1 LSYSIIDK
9 KICSHWSQIENV
21 WYLSG
26 KITSAAITVGKIMMR
41 LFSLYSVFTL
51 FFMSLCAP
59 VFAAH
64 EIKHF
69 RDITWASPKGFD
81 LTLDIAV
88 PDTKTKSKPVLVIF
102 HGGGWLLNNKSI
114 MTDLADSIATRTDI
128 ITVNVNYRL
137 LSDVNNTTT
146 ANELV
151 EDAMGAVLW
160 VKDNIKGYGG
170 DPDKVAVTG
179 DSAGG
184 HLAAMVT
191 VASRNLDSD
200 GFDKKPLYFKPT
212 YLPKGVTSEQV
223 AASDGLKIQAAIL
236 SYAAFSLVEVAKGGF
251 ETESNQFW
259 KWANAKPR
267 GLFGDKINV
276 NDNPEYYEAVSPKH
290 YLVSAKEFS
299 LPNQFVHVGAL
310 DGLTTPAVAKDYVE
324 NLKRLSQPVR
334 FKIHPGKNHGFLDSG
349 CNDYNKGCF
358 KDLSEPAVTD
368 MIQFLNDVF
377 KL

>member
-1 LSYSIIDK
+1 M
-9 KICSHWSQIENV
+9 
-21 WYLSG
+21 
-26 KITSAAITVGKIMMR
+26 MMR
-41 LFSLYSVFTL
+41 FFSFYSAFIL

-69 RDITWASPKGFD
+69 RDIVWASPKGFD
-81 LTLDIAV
+81 LTLDITV
-88 PDTKTKSKPVLVIF
+88 PETKTKAKPVLVII
-102 HGGGWLLNNKSI
+102 HGGGWLLGSKSG
-114 MTDLADSIATRTDI
+114 MVDLADSIATRTDI

-137 LSDVNNTTT
+137 LSDLNNTTT
-146 ANELV
+146 TDELI
-151 EDAMGAVLW
+151 EDAMGTVLW
-160 VKDNIKGYGG
+160 VKDNIKRYGG
-170 DPDKVAVTG
+170 DPDKLAVTG

-191 VASRNLDSD
+191 VASRNLGSD
-200 GFDKKPLYFKPT
+200 GFDKKPLRFKPT
-212 YLPKGVTSEQV
+212 YLPKGVTAEQV
-223 AASDGLKIQAAIL
+223 ARKDGLKIQAAIL
-236 SYAAFSLVEVAKGGF
+236 SYAAFSMVEVAKSGF

-276 NDNPEYYEAVSPKH
+276 NDNPEYYEAVSPKQ
-290 YLVSAKEFS
+290 YLVNAKEFT
-299 LPNQFVHVGAL
+299 LPNQFVHVGEL
-310 DGLTTPAVAKDYVE
+310 DGLTTPAVAKDYVD
-324 NLKRLSQPVR
+324 NLKRLGQPVS
-334 FKIHPGKNHGFLDSG
+334 FKVYPGKNHGFLDSG

-368 MIQFLNDVF
+368 MINFLNDVF

>member
-1 LSYSIIDK
+1 MIHRVS
-9 KICSHWSQIENV
+9 
-21 WYLSG
+21 
-26 KITSAAITVGKIMMR
+26 
-41 LFSLYSVFTL
+41 FYSVFTV
-51 FFMSLCAP
+51 FFMLLCAP

-81 LTLDIAV
+81 LTLDITV
-88 PDTKTKSKPVLVIF
+88 PNTKTKAKPVLVIF
-102 HGGGWLLNNKSI
+102 HGGGWLLGSKSG
-114 MTDLADSIATRTDI
+114 MVDLADGIASRADI

-137 LSDVNNTTT
+137 LADVNNTTT
-146 ANELV
+146 LDELI

-160 VKDNIKGYGG
+160 VKDNVKDYGG
-170 DPDKVAVTG
+170 DPDKLAVTG

-191 VASRNLDSD
+191 VARRNLGSD
-200 GFDKKPLYFKPT
+200 GFDKKPLRFKPT
-212 YLPKGVTSEQV
+212 YLPKGVTAEQL
-223 AASDGLKIQAAIL
+223 AAKDGLKIQAAIL
-236 SYAAFSLVEVAKGGF
+236 SYAAFSMVDVAKSGF
-251 ETESNQFW
+251 EAEGNQFW

-276 NDNPEYYEAVSPKH
+276 NDNPEYYQAVSPQQ
-290 YLVSAKEFS
+290 YLVSAKELA
-299 LPNQFVHVGAL
+299 LPKQFVHVGAL
-310 DGLTTPAVAKDYVE
+310 DGLTTPAVAKAYVE
-324 NLKRLSQPVR
+324 DLKKLGHPVS
-334 FKIHPGKNHGFLDSG
+334 FTIYEGKNHGFLDSG

-368 MIQFLNDVF
+368 MIDFLNGVF